1 MTASKLA
8 KVGKAKPPAANRL
21 SSRLS
26 TKAIAIACVALL
38 ALGAIYWNS
47 VDGRGS
53 TSKGDRAESAVGKY
67 SFQVGNP
74 APGQMAPPI
83 RLDTFNLADQRG
95 KTVLLYFQ
103 EGLTC
108 QPCWDQIKDVEG
120 DLGDF
125 RALGIDLIVSITTD
139 PADLLAKK
147 SAAQGTRTPVLSDPD
162 MSVSRAYNT
171 NKYGMMGDARN
182 GHSFIV
188 VGPDGRIKWRA
199 DYGGAPDYTMFVPAK
214 NLVADLRR
222 GLGKG

>member
-1 MTASKLA
+1 LTASKLA
-8 KVGKAKPPAANRL
+8 KAGKAKAPAT
-21 SSRLS
+21 SRLS
-26 TKAIAIACVALL
+26 TKAIAIICVAVL
-38 ALGAIYWNS
+38 ALGAIYWNNT
-47 VDGRGS
+47 RS
-53 TSKGDRAESAVGKY
+53 TAGKY
-67 SFQVGNP
+67 RFQVGAP
-74 APGQMAPPI
+74 APGQLAPPI
-83 RLDTFNLADQRG
+83 RLGTFNLADQRG

-108 QPCWDQIKDVEG
+108 QPCWDQIKDVENNL
-120 DLGDF
+120 DSF

-139 PADLLAKK
+139 PADLLVKK
-147 SAAQGTRTPVLSDPD
+147 SAAERINTPVLSDPD

-188 VGPDGRIKWRA
+188 VGPDSRIRWRA

-214 NLVADLRR
+214 SLVADLRR